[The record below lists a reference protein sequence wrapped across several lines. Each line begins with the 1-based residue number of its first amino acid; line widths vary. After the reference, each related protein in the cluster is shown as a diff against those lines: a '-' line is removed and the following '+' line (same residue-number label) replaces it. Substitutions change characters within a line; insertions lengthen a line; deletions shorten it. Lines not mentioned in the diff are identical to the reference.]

1 MKILGRDPA
10 AWLALVA
17 VGVQFLVAW
26 GVDLSEAQQAG
37 VNAVATMGMGLAI
50 AWVVAR
56 DKVIPAAA
64 GLLTAVLQL
73 GVSFGW
79 DIDQDQIAT
88 AGALLTAVLA
98 LYLRTQVTA
107 RVAAD
112 GTRVAAE
119 GPLARRRTAAPA
131 AGAEPADG
139 TVPAETTP

>member
-17 VGVQFLVAW
+17 VTVQFLVAW
-26 GVDLSEAQQAG
+26 GVDLTEAQQAG
-37 VNAVATMGMGLAI
+37 VNAVATMAMGLAL

-56 DKVIPAAA
+56 DRVIPAAA

-107 RVAAD
+107 PVAPD
-112 GTRVAAE
+112 GTRVAAQ
-119 GPLARRRTAAPA
+119 GPLTRGQAPA
-131 AGAEPADG
+131 PPSGVEAEAR
-139 TVPAETTP
+139 PAESAP